1 LSRAISLD
9 QPIAM
14 PSPNPD
20 RSTLRPTFRPTLRPT
35 ILVVDDEA
43 DNFDVIEIL
52 LYREDYNLIY
62 APSGAEAMR
71 VLETQT
77 VHLALIDWMM
87 PQMDGCSLCQAI
99 KANPAWRSIPL
110 MVVTALN
117 SKEQLAQCI
126 AAGADDFL
134 GKPVNSVELKARTQS
149 LLRIKQQYDQ
159 LQDLL
164 QLRED
169 LTEMLVHDLR
179 GPLTTIAMSCELFE
193 DSGVPDH
200 QTGILNR
207 MTIATQRLQ
216 SMIDSV
222 LMLAKLQA
230 DRLALVYQPIE
241 VAPCLANALVTFLP
255 LAAPRQ
261 ISLVIDNQLSDD
273 RLLQGDPA
281 ILQRVFDN
289 LLSNALKFAP
299 SGSEVRIGLSGDDQ
313 RLRVQVADRGRGIP
327 DSLKAQ
333 LFEKFETGPTAAI
346 GSPGGDL
353 GQIGLGLA
361 FCKLAIEAHGGTIAV
376 HDNDPGALF
385 QVELPWGTTAGTTAG
400 VG

>member
-1 LSRAISLD
+1 
-9 QPIAM
+9 M
-14 PSPNPD
+14 PP
-20 RSTLRPTFRPTLRPT
+20 LARPT

-43 DNFDVIEIL
+43 DNFEVIEIL
-52 LYREDYNLIY
+52 LYRDRYNLVY
-62 APSGAEAMR
+62 AANGIQA
-71 VLETQT
+71 LEILAAQP

-87 PQMDGCSLCQAI
+87 PHMDGRSLCQAI

-117 SKEQLAQCI
+117 SKEQLAQCL

-134 GKPVNSVELKARTQS
+134 GKPVNGVELKARTQS

-193 DSGVPDH
+193 DSGVPPH
-200 QTGILNR
+200 QTGMLTR

-230 DRLALVYQPIE
+230 DRLSLVYQPIA
-241 VAPCLANALVTFLP
+241 VGPSLARALETFRP

-261 ISLVIDNQLSDD
+261 VSLIIDNPFPADQ
-273 RLLQGDPA
+273 LLQGDPA

-299 SGSEVRIGLSGDDQ
+299 SGSEIRIGLGGDDQ
-313 RLRVQVADRGRGIP
+313 IFRLQVADRGRGIP
-327 DSLKAQ
+327 DGLKAQ
-333 LFEKFETGPTAAI
+333 LFEKFETGPSGNDISQT
-346 GSPGGDL
+346 
-353 GQIGLGLA
+353 GLGLA
-361 FCKLAIEAHGGTIAV
+361 FCKLAIEAHGGTIV
-376 HDNDPGALF
+376 VEDNQPGARF
-385 QVELPWGTTAGTTAG
+385 VVELPWGEDRFG
-400 VG
+400 

>member
-1 LSRAISLD
+1 
-9 QPIAM
+9 M
-14 PSPNPD
+14 PPF
-20 RSTLRPTFRPTLRPT
+20 TARPT

-52 LYREDYNLIY
+52 LYRENYNLLY
-62 APSGAEAMR
+62 APSGVQA
-71 VLETQT
+71 LEILAAQP

-87 PQMDGCSLCQAI
+87 PQMDGRSLCQAI
-99 KANPAWRSIPL
+99 KANPDWRSIPL

-117 SKEQLAQCI
+117 SKEQLAQCL

-164 QLRED
+164 QFRED
-169 LTEMLVHDLR
+169 LTQMLVHDLR

-193 DSGVPDH
+193 DSGVPPH
-200 QTGILNR
+200 QTGMLSR

-222 LMLAKLQA
+222 LMLAKLQV
-230 DRLALVYQPIE
+230 DRLSLVYQPI
-241 VAPCLANALVTFLP
+241 AIGSCLAHALETFEP
-255 LAAPRQ
+255 LASPRQ
-261 ISLVIDNQLSDD
+261 VSLTINNQLPTD
-273 RLLQGDPA
+273 RPLQGDPA

-299 SGSEVRIGLSGDDQ
+299 SGSEICIGLGGDDQ
-313 RLRVQVADRGRGIP
+313 IFQLQVADRGRGIP
-327 DSLKAQ
+327 DGLKAQ
-333 LFEKFETGPTAAI
+333 LFEKFETGP
-346 GSPGGDL
+346 GGNDIS
-353 GQIGLGLA
+353 QTGLGLA
-361 FCKLAIEAHGGTIAV
+361 FCKLAIEAHGGTIGV
-376 HDNDPGALF
+376 EDNQPGARF
-385 QVELPWGTTAGTTAG
+385 VVELPWGQD
-400 VG
+400 

>member
-1 LSRAISLD
+1 
-9 QPIAM
+9 M
-14 PSPNPD
+14 PPL
-20 RSTLRPTFRPTLRPT
+20 TPTRPT

-43 DNFDVIEIL
+43 DNFEVIEIL
-52 LYREDYNLIY
+52 LYRDRYNLIY
-62 APSGAEAMR
+62 AANGIQA
-71 VLETQT
+71 LEILATQP

-87 PQMDGCSLCQAI
+87 PQMDGRRLCQAI
-99 KANPAWRSIPL
+99 KANPDWRSIPL
-110 MVVTALN
+110 MVITALN
-117 SKEQLAQCI
+117 SKEQLAQCL

-134 GKPVNSVELKARTQS
+134 GKPVNGVELKARTQS

-193 DSGVPDH
+193 DSGVPPH
-200 QTGILNR
+200 QTGMLSR

-230 DRLALVYQPIE
+230 DRLSLVYQPIGLGS
-241 VAPCLANALVTFLP
+241 CLTHALETFQP

-261 ISLVIDNQLSDD
+261 ITFVIDNQLPED
-273 RLLQGDPA
+273 RLLQGDSA
-281 ILQRVFDN
+281 ILQRVLDN

-299 SGSEVRIGLSGDDQ
+299 SGSEIRLDLGGDDQ
-313 RLRVQVADRGRGIP
+313 WFRLQVADRGRGIP
-327 DSLKAQ
+327 DGLKTQ
-333 LFEKFETGPTAAI
+333 LFEKFETGPSGHDISQT
-346 GSPGGDL
+346 
-353 GQIGLGLA
+353 GLGLA
-361 FCKLAIEAHGGTIAV
+361 FCKLAIEAHGGTIGV
-376 HDNDPGALF
+376 EDNNPGARF
-385 QVELPWGTTAGTTAG
+385 VVELPWGLGD
-400 VG
+400 